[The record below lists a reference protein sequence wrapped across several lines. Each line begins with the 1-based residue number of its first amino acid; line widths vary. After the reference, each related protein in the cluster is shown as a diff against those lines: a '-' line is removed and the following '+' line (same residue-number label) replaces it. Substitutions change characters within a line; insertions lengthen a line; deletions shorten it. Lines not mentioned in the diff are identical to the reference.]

1 MIQQI
6 WRSVNTCRIRVT
18 NIRVVHVEV
27 SALSLKFLSFHNKNV
42 GLKKKKKKKN
52 EKQNERT
59 TNALNT
65 RIWGGRSQTAHRTPQ
80 SLPPQL
86 PNHRTK
92 PEAAWPASEPW
103 RWGFAARVAPCS
115 PGLSPFS
122 EHAPSPS
129 SQNSDCAVVTSS
141 STRAC
146 RDHPNVT
153 QILA

>member
-1 MIQQI
+1 MIQQT
-6 WRSVNTCRIRVT
+6 WQSVNTCRIRVM

-27 SALSLKFLSFHNKNV
+27 SALSCKFLSFLNKNV
-42 GLKKKKKKKN
+42 GLKNKQTKKN
-52 EKQNERT
+52 QKMRGPRT
-59 TNALNT
+59 RLNT
-65 RIWGGRSQTAHRTPQ
+65 RIWGGGSQTAHRTPQ

-92 PEAAWPASEPW
+92 PEAAWPAPEPW
-103 RWGFAARVAPCS
+103 RWGSAARVAPCS